1 MVYSFKGAD
10 MSLGGASGYTNF
22 AQPSDTGLLGQP
34 LPQFTGDDPYSQ
46 IMALMPG
53 FRNPYANASSGNALG
68 GFDPSI
74 YARNYSSTD
83 PVNGGGDGGGGGAG
97 PIMGG
102 ASVGNVMPGI
112 IDPYDQAGQDAVN
125 KIEREIVDTDD
136 ELGYLTGNT
145 PEPMPTP
152 VNDDELGY
160 ITGADDELGYLTGN
174 NPEVMP
180 APMPAPMPDDQY
192 PYPSEPMQEPM
203 VMPYEPAAYN
213 YDQPAPAPMAM
224 QEPMAMP
231 YEPVSY
237 NYDQPA
243 EPAGGDF
250 RGEMGRESGGEMGG
264 DFGGGFEDTGE
275 DSFDSASYA
284 RGGMVHGLLGPN
296 PKGPDDGAAFLDRG
310 EYVIR
315 KSSVKKYG
323 RGLLDMIN
331 EGKVPAKKIKSLLD

>member
-1 MVYSFKGAD
+1 
-10 MSLGGASGYTNF
+10 MSLGGRLNYV
-22 AQPSDTGLLGQP
+22 AQPSDQQVGNNAYQP

-46 IMALMPG
+46 IMAMMPG

-74 YARNYSSTD
+74 YARNYSSSD
-83 PVNGGGDGGGGGAG
+83 AVNGGGGGGGGGAG

-102 ASVGNVMPGI
+102 ASVGNAPAPVMPS
-112 IDPYDQAGQDAVN
+112 PDADFPSTYV
-125 KIEREIVDTDD
+125 
-136 ELGYLTGNT
+136 
-145 PEPMPTP
+145 EPMPSP
-152 VNDDELGY
+152 D
-160 ITGADDELGYLTGN
+160 ADFPSTYVE
-174 NPEVMP
+174 
-180 APMPAPMPDDQY
+180 PMPDDPY

-203 VMPYEPAAYN
+203 VMPYEPAEYN
-213 YDQPAPAPMAM
+213 YDQPAPEPMGM

-231 YEPVSY
+231 YEPAAY

-250 RGEMGRESGGEMGG
+250 RGEMGGEMGG

-315 KSSVKKYG
+315 KSAVKKYG

>member
-1 MVYSFKGAD
+1 
-10 MSLGGASGYTNF
+10 MSLGGRLNYV
-22 AQPSDTGLLGQP
+22 AQPSDQQVGNNAYQP

-46 IMALMPG
+46 IMAMMPA

-74 YARNYSSTD
+74 YARNYSSSD
-83 PVNGGGDGGGGGAG
+83 PVNGGGGGGGAG

-145 PEPMPTP
+145 PEPMPMP

-174 NPEVMP
+174 SPE
-180 APMPAPMPDDQY
+180 PMPVPIAANPSDFGAVGDDGGGVSDFV
-192 PYPSEPMQEPM
+192 PANPS
-203 VMPYEPAAYN
+203 
-213 YDQPAPAPMAM
+213 
-224 QEPMAMP
+224 
-231 YEPVSY
+231 
-237 NYDQPA
+237 
-243 EPAGGDF
+243 
-250 RGEMGRESGGEMGG
+250 
-264 DFGGGFEDTGE
+264 DFGGVDDFGGQD
-275 DSFDSASYA
+275 DSAIGQMDGYA
-284 RGGMVHGLLGPN
+284 KGGMVHGLLGPN

-315 KSSVKKYG
+315 KSAVKKYG

>member
-1 MVYSFKGAD
+1 
-10 MSLGGASGYTNF
+10 MSLGGSLNYV
-22 AQPSDTGLLGQP
+22 AQPSDQQGGNNAYQP

-46 IMALMPG
+46 IMAMMPA

-74 YARNYSSTD
+74 YARNYSSSD

-102 ASVGNVMPGI
+102 ASVGNTPAPVMPS
-112 IDPYDQAGQDAVN
+112 P
-125 KIEREIVDTDD
+125 D
-136 ELGYLTGNT
+136 EDFPPTYVQPMPSPDEDFSPTYV
-145 PEPMPTP
+145 EPMP
-152 VNDDELGY
+152 E
-160 ITGADDELGYLTGN
+160 
-174 NPEVMP
+174 
-180 APMPAPMPDDQY
+180 DQY

-203 VMPYEPAAYN
+203 VMPYEPADYN
-213 YDQPAPAPMAM
+213 YDQPTPEPMGM

-231 YEPVSY
+231 YEPAAY

-243 EPAGGDF
+243 EPVGGDF
-250 RGEMGRESGGEMGG
+250 RGEMGGESGGEMGG
-264 DFGGGFEDTGE
+264 SDFGGGFEDTGE

-284 RGGMVHGLLGPN
+284 KGGMVHGLLGPN

-315 KSSVKKYG
+315 KSAVKKYG

>member
-1 MVYSFKGAD
+1 

-83 PVNGGGDGGGGGAG
+83 AVNGGGGGGGSGAG

-102 ASVGNVMPGI
+102 SSVGNVMPGI
-112 IDPYDQAGQDAVN
+112 IDPYDQAGQDAID
-125 KIEREIVDTDD
+125 KIGREIVDTDD

-174 NPEVMP
+174 SPEPIPEPVPANPADFGAVD
-180 APMPAPMPDDQY
+180 AGYGSDF
-192 PYPSEPMQEPM
+192 
-203 VMPYEPAAYN
+203 
-213 YDQPAPAPMAM
+213 QPANPSDFGAVDGGYGSDFAPASP
-224 QEPMAMP
+224 
-231 YEPVSY
+231 
-237 NYDQPA
+237 
-243 EPAGGDF
+243 GDF
-250 RGEMGRESGGEMGG
+250 GAVDAGYGSDFAPASPGDFGG
-264 DFGGGFEDTGE
+264 DFGSSDMDTSVGQM
-275 DSFDSASYA
+275 AGYA
-284 RGGMVHGLLGPN
+284 KGGMVHGLLGPN